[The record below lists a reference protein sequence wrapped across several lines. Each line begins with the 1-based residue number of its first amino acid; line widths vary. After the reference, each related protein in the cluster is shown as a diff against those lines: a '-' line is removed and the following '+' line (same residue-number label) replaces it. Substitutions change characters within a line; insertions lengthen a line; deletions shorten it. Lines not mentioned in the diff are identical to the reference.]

1 MTATTFTTTATAEIH
16 VDGPAGRL
24 AVLDHGGTGPD
35 VLLLHGATRTALD
48 WEPLR
53 PHLPGLRLAAPDLRG
68 HGRSDGDGDHGWPAL
83 LADLDAVIAALGLH
97 TPWLVGHSLGGML
110 AVRYAAT
117 RPGAVRG
124 IVDLDG
130 FGPGVP
136 SLYPGL
142 TTAEVTER
150 RAEQLALFTALP
162 AEPLTAEECAARA
175 RARAALLGTDPGAE
189 EATALRARTA
199 DGGARPAPAELPAL
213 MAPLDGWDMF
223 AEARALT
230 CPALFV
236 RGAVPPSVD
245 HLPPR
250 LAELTTALVAGI
262 DRELATLPHTA
273 DVAAGHLLHLER
285 PVETARLIREFI
297 G

>member
-1 MTATTFTTTATAEIH
+1 MPTTLRTTELH
-16 VDGPAGRL
+16 LDGPAGRL
-24 AVLDHGGTGPD
+24 AVLDHGGPGPD

-53 PHLPGLRLAAPDLRG
+53 PHLPGLRLTALDLRG
-68 HGRSDGDGDHGWPAL
+68 HGRSEGDGDYGWPAL
-83 LADLDAVIAALGLH
+83 LADLDAVIAALGLR

-124 IVDLDG
+124 LVDLDG

-142 TTAEVTER
+142 SATEVTER
-150 RAEQLALFTALP
+150 RAEQLALFASHP
-162 AEPLTAEECAARA
+162 AEPLTAETCASRA
-175 RARAALLGTDPGAE
+175 RARAAQLGTDPGAE
-189 EATALRARTA
+189 VATALRARA
-199 DGGARPAPAELPAL
+199 DDGTARPTPAELPSL

-236 RGAVPPSVD
+236 RGAVPPTVG

-250 LAELTTALVAGI
+250 QAELTTALVAGI

-273 DVAAGHLLHLER
+273 DVGAGHLLHLER
-285 PVETARLIREFI
+285 PAETARLIREFI